1 MKPKSN
7 TYYSNVILKE
17 SSYKKRQRK
26 ILNFERLSDEKIYMK
41 AKFDAMY
48 NKHNSK
54 KKEKLPKFGENPV
67 VYNCYLTWTEFW
79 NAWEVHKRKNKGMYC
94 AITGEEMTHIGSNHP
109 DSEKYSRNWNNI
121 SADRLD
127 PLKPY
132 TVQNIIFV
140 TWKVNRQKNDFP
152 VQDMKKLIKIYESRF
167 IKLEAIH

>member
-54 KKEKLPKFGENPV
+54 RKEKLPKFGENPV

-79 NAWEVHKRKNKGMYC
+79 NAWEVHKRKNKAWETKYRLLIIC
-94 AITGEEMTHIGSNHP
+94 NFYAFVFVFIININNLTIFYIIKNYIYNFIIQYIIT
-109 DSEKYSRNWNNI
+109 K
-121 SADRLD
+121 
-127 PLKPY
+127 
-132 TVQNIIFV
+132 
-140 TWKVNRQKNDFP
+140 
-152 VQDMKKLIKIYESRF
+152 
-167 IKLEAIH
+167 